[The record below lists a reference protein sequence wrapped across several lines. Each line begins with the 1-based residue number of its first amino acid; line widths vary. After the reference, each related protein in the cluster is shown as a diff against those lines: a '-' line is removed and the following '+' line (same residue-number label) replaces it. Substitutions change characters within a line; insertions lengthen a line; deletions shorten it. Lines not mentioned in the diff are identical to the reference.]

1 MTLIT
6 MQSAFTC
13 VCVCVCICVHY
24 LIPMT
29 TQRRYNY
36 PYLTNDKTE
45 IKTDLRPHSQKVITF
60 I

>member
-6 MQSAFTC
+6 MQSVFTC
-13 VCVCVCICVHY
+13 VCVCVYY

-29 TQRRYNY
+29 SHGRYNY

-45 IKTDLRPHSQKVITF
+45 IKTDLRPHSQQATF